1 MLPPYLDQGE
11 GSKGGDVAGD
21 GGQEEGMVDEL
32 LGHTS
37 FGELLL
43 VLTHFPTLLNLKKK
57 KKPATCNQ
65 HDVTFVHLDTTV

>member
-43 VLTHFPTLLNLKKK
+43 VLTHFQTSLNLKKK
-57 KKPATCNQ
+57 KASNLQPT
-65 HDVTFVHLDTTV
+65 